1 MKQEI
6 DKVSVTAIEPTKTNP
21 IKQHHLLMGACVV
34 AMALPF
40 VLTRSFD
47 SEWLGYAA
55 LALCPLLHIW
65 MMKKGKSCHK

>member
-1 MKQEI
+1 MKQETEI
-6 DKVSVTAIEPTKTNP
+6 VAVMAIEPTKTNS

-34 AMALPF
+34 AMILPF

-65 MMKKGKSCHK
+65 MMKKGKNCHK